1 MMKHDVAAAL
11 VAYLKQ
17 VDGIFSHIHEL
28 SKDMSPDEARTV
40 RRIIG
45 RFVGDMYTDI
55 EIEIGREF
63 PNLRR
68 D

>member
-1 MMKHDVAAAL
+1 MMKRDVAVAL
-11 VAYLKQ
+11 VAYLNQ

-28 SKDMSPDEARTV
+28 SKDMSPDEARAV

-55 EIEIGREF
+55 EMEIGREF
-63 PNLRR
+63 PDLRR